1 MTESYMRRR
10 FTLLLF
16 SALLFLNGAIY
27 SQCIPDSSISAL
39 FAPNLTTG
47 LPDGRVGVQYNT
59 VLTVNVPT
67 DTTYLTLSAV
77 IDSMVLSDVTGLP
90 PGFSYT
96 CNPPSCGFPGGAHG
110 CIEVNGFTDDESHAK
125 TWDIE
130 AAFEFYLKQPAI
142 TLPYNLAGYTITLD
156 SAFATGLSEAQMKN
170 LKFYIEPN
178 PISAASKLV
187 FDLPR
192 ATRYS
197 LDIYSLLGTSVAH
210 REDRGRVGENVFRLA
225 DFSKDPG
232 VYFISINQGQYTRSL
247 RFIVQ

>member
-1 MTESYMRRR
+1 MTEMYMRKR
-10 FTLLLF
+10 FTLFLF
-16 SALLFLNGAIY
+16 SVLIFLSSNAY

-47 LPDGRVGVQYNT
+47 LPDGRVGVQYNS

-96 CNPPSCGFPGGAHG
+96 CNPPSCGFPGGAYG
-110 CIEVNGFTDDESHAK
+110 CIEVSGFTDDEAHAK

-130 AAFEFYLKQPAI
+130 AEFEFYLKQPAI
-142 TLPYNLAGYTITLD
+142 ILPYNLTGYTITLD

-170 LKFYIEPN
+170 LKFFIEPN
-178 PISAASKLV
+178 PISSASKLI

-192 ATRYS
+192 STRYS
-197 LDIYSLLGTSVAH
+197 LDIYSLLGTNVAH
-210 REDRGRVGENVFRLA
+210 IEDRGRAGQHVFQLS
-225 DFSKDPG
+225 DYSKDPG
-232 VYFISINQGQYTRSL
+232 VYFISINQGQYTRSV